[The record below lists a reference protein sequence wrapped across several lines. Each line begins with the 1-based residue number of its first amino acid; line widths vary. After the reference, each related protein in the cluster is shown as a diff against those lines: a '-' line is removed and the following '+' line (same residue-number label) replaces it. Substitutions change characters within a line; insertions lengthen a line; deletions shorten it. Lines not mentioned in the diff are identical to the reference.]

1 MPPVGEADATVAR
14 ESEKGKKGRSK
25 WREEGRVRNGGKKVV
40 LNWDRQTNGKLLD
53 LSGRRCI
60 LIGGCSS
67 GRHTLPAAIDI
78 DEKMM
83 VIKNVD

>member
-1 MPPVGEADATVAR
+1 
-14 ESEKGKKGRSK
+14 
-25 WREEGRVRNGGKKVV
+25 VV